1 MCGIHGY
8 FQLDGAAATRDIV
21 SAMGKVTAHRGPD
34 DEGIHVDGPCAIG
47 MRRLSI
53 IDVEG
58 GHQPLRSA
66 DGTLWLVCNGEIYN
80 YRELRAE
87 LMARGHVFL
96 THYDCEVILP
106 LYRELG
112 DAFVDRLNGMYG
124 FALWDAQRRR
134 LIVGRDRLGIK
145 PMYVLQDARRL
156 AFASEAK
163 SLLTLP
169 GVSAQFDASVLPS
182 YLRLGYVAAPR
193 TPFKGIRKL
202 PPATIL
208 CVDEKGVA
216 ERRYWRIQAA
226 VDPRPSEDEWIH
238 AVREKLRESVRMQ
251 MVSDVPIGAFLS
263 GGLDSSAVVGMM
275 AAHSHGPVRTYSI
288 GFGGSQADDFYN
300 ELPFARVIAQRFATD
315 HHEIVVKPDVVEL
328 LPRLM
333 WHLDEPLADT
343 ASITTYLVSKFAR
356 QDVKVILSGVGGD
369 EIFGGYRRYLGEHV
383 QQKFAAL
390 PGWMRKL
397 AVSIGRRLPE
407 DRHSRLLNLARY
419 AKAVVAAAELPAEAR
434 YSAFLQV
441 YGFAEVDELIG
452 RETAREDPVLD
463 AFAGADGDD
472 VLNRML
478 IADAETQLPDD
489 LLLLTDRM
497 TMATSIECR
506 VPLLDHELVELA
518 ARIPGHVRM
527 KGGELKHLMKRAV
540 ADLLPPAILARR
552 KRGFGTPMGAWLKR
566 DLAPMLA
573 AVLSPASVA
582 SRGLCRPQPVQRLIA
597 QHQANRIDGTDRLLA
612 LLNLEIWSRVYLDA
626 RSPDDVAAELRDVGR
641 IAA

>member
-1 MCGIHGY
+1 MCGVHGY
-8 FQLDGAAATRDIV
+8 LQLDGAAASREIV
-21 SAMGKVTAHRGPD
+21 SAMGAVTVHRGPD
-34 DEGIHVDGPCAIG
+34 DEGVHVDGPCAIG

-53 IDVEG
+53 IDVDG

-87 LMARGHVFL
+87 LAGRGHTFL
-96 THYDCEVILP
+96 THSDCEVILP

-112 DAFVDRLNGMYG
+112 DAFVERLNGMYG

-145 PMYVLQDARRL
+145 PMYLLQDGRRF

-163 SLLTLP
+163 SLLALP
-169 GVSAQFDASVLPS
+169 GVSAELDPSVLPS
-182 YLRLGYVAAPR
+182 YLRLGYVPAPR
-193 TPFKGIRKL
+193 SPFKGIRKL
-202 PPATIL
+202 PPATIVS
-208 CVDEKGVA
+208 VDEKGAV
-216 ERRYWRIQAA
+216 ERRYWRIQGA
-226 VDPRPSEDEWIH
+226 VDRRTGEDEWVH
-238 AVREKLRESVRMQ
+238 AVREKLAQSVRMQ

-263 GGLDSSAVVGMM
+263 GGIDSSAVVGLM

-300 ELPFARVIAQRFATD
+300 ELPFARVVAERFATE
-315 HHEIVVKPDVVEL
+315 HHEIVVKPDVVAL
-328 LPRLM
+328 LPQLM

-343 ASITTYLVSKFAR
+343 ASVTTYLVSKFAR

-383 QQKFAAL
+383 QLKFAAL

-397 AVSIGRRLPE
+397 AVRIGRRLPE

-419 AKAVVAAAELPAEAR
+419 AKAVVAAADLPAEAR

-441 YGFAEVDELIG
+441 YGFAEVDELVG
-452 RETAREDPVLD
+452 REAAREDPVLD
-463 AFAGADGDD
+463 AFAAADGDE

-518 ARIPGHVRM
+518 ARVPGHVRM
-527 KGGELKHLMKRAV
+527 KGGELKHLMKRAL
-540 ADLLPPAILARR
+540 ADLLPPAIIQRR

-573 AVLSPASVA
+573 SVLSPASVA
-582 SRGLCRPQPVQRLIA
+582 ARGLFRPQPVQRLIA
-597 QHQANRIDGTDRLLA
+597 QHQSNRIDGTDRLLA
-612 LLNLEIWSRVYLDA
+612 LMNLEIWSRVYLDA
-626 RSPDDVAAELRDVGR
+626 RSPDDVAAELHDVGR